1 MGKIPEGIVG
11 PVSGRVAHVI
21 GSSRNGVAYLK
32 GPYKKQRKPSE
43 GAEAANQ
50 TKFKM
55 AHQWLNPLLNF
66 VRVGFLMYKKTSGAY
81 NAAKSN
87 LLLNAFE
94 NGPDGMF
101 INPAKVK
108 LSIGSLPLPNDIKI
122 ELIEGNVFKFSWD
135 PSWMDGTH
143 GDDQAMLV
151 VYGLEKS
158 RAYATATGEF
168 RRTGSYLM
176 RIYAESGA
184 TYHTYIAF
192 NSVDRTRQSDSIYLG
207 AFSF

>member
-11 PVSGRVAHVI
+11 PVYGRVAHVI

-32 GPYKKQRKPSE
+32 GPYKKQRKPSL

-55 AHQWLNPLLNF
+55 AHLWLQPLLIF
-66 VRVGFLMYKKTSGAY
+66 IRVGYLTYKKSSGAY

-94 NGPDGMF
+94 DGPDGAF

-108 LSIGSLPLPNDIKI
+108 VSVGSLPLPNDIKI
-122 ELIEGNVFKFSWD
+122 ELTEDNVFNFSWD
-135 PSWMDGTH
+135 PSFMEGTH
-143 GDDQAMLV
+143 RDDQVMLL
-151 VYGLEKS
+151 VYNTESKY
-158 RAYATATGEF
+158 AYGTPTGQF
-168 RRTGSYLM
+168 RHTGSDNM
-176 RIYAESGA
+176 PIHPEKGA

-192 NSVDRTRQSDSIYLG
+192 NSADRSKQSDSVYLG